1 MYLYICICL
10 LVCTDTVG
18 FWILYVWMRCYWYA
32 CDLCLIYVWVQKGGE
47 IVDCTGIDS
56 YFTEAEGCS
65 EGSLQEQE
73 VLATWSAPQEDQSH
87 SQATHQASGN
97 PSFWYDALVDLLF
110 LIFSG
115 WRFIFVNIN
124 LIFLFLF

>member
-1 MYLYICICL
+1 MFGCGVIDMLVIC
-10 LVCTDTVG
+10 
-18 FWILYVWMRCYWYA
+18 VWS
-32 CDLCLIYVWVQKGGE
+32 VWVQKGGE
-47 IVDCTGIDS
+47 IVNCTGIDS

-115 WRFIFVNIN
+115 WSFIFEDIN
-124 LIFLFLF
+124 LIFHFLF